1 MHIPSACWQDPR
13 IAVRPSPI
21 DGLGLFATAPIA
33 QGEIVEVLGGTLLTD
48 AQVQAMIDDYAKR
61 PGQEYQKLRENR
73 QLALSSEIPRRL
85 RGGDPLS
92 ADP

>member
-1 MHIPSACWQDPR
+1 
-13 IAVRPSPI
+13 
-21 DGLGLFATAPIA
+21 
-33 QGEIVEVLGGTLLTD
+33 
-48 AQVQAMIDDYAKR
+48 MIGDYAKR